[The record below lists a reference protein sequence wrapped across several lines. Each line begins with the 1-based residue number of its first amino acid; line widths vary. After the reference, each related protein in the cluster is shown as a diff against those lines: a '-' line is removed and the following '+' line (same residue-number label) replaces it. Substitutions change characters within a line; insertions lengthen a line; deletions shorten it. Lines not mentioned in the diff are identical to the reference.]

1 MSGGSAQ
8 ALAREREEGRRQT
21 ALESR
26 RVEESREASAFKRRR
41 AEEVAANEHAASA
54 GATLPPPA
62 AGTTHISPGGTGGG
76 SGHSKP
82 TGPGARELEEEARQR
97 KRALKRT
104 EREARHHHRKHSPM
118 AREAANV
125 AATSC
130 SGVYGGGGPEVIVP
144 GGASCTLAP
153 GTSIPGNVR
162 VEPGGTLLD
171 EGAAIGGNLV
181 ANSPAG
187 IQIKG
192 TTPGTITANVRIV
205 GLTGAVEGEPNM
217 ICNVTIGEN
226 LLVSSSEAS
235 AAPVLIGGGPECR
248 PVTVKL
254 DVNVYGNS
262 NRVGL
267 LGDLFD
273 KELLMEANTGPVE
286 AAEDHILGSAGA
298 GGNKGGVTMRNLRV
312 RGFLSAQRNPGQ
324 VLLEGNTAGGRLF
337 VRDDTG
343 GVTVSRNRV
352 GASAE
357 CVDDRPRA
365 RGAPNQI
372 KGRDTGCPKA
382 SPARRPR
389 GGR

>member
-1 MSGGSAQ
+1 
-8 ALAREREEGRRQT
+8 
-21 ALESR
+21 
-26 RVEESREASAFKRRR
+26 
-41 AEEVAANEHAASA
+41 
-54 GATLPPPA
+54 
-62 AGTTHISPGGTGGG
+62 
-76 SGHSKP
+76 
-82 TGPGARELEEEARQR
+82 
-97 KRALKRT
+97 
-104 EREARHHHRKHSPM
+104 
-118 AREAANV
+118 
-125 AATSC
+125 
-130 SGVYGGGGPEVIVP
+130 VIVP

-153 GTSIPGNVR
+153 GTTIPGNLR

-192 TTPGTITANVRIV
+192 TTPSTIAANVRIV
-205 GLTGAVEGEPNM
+205 GLTGAVEGGPNL

-235 AAPVLIGGGPECR
+235 AAPVLIGGAPECR

-254 DVNVYGNS
+254 DVNVYANA
-262 NRVGL
+262 NRVAL
-267 LGDLFD
+267 IGDLLD

-286 AAEDHILGSAGA
+286 ADEDHILGNAGA
-298 GGNKGGVTMRNLRV
+298 GGDKGGVTMRALHV

-324 VLLEGNTAGGRLF
+324 VLLEGNSAGGRLF
-337 VRDDTG
+337 VREDTG

-365 RGAPNQI
+365 HGAPNLI
-372 KGRDTGCPKA
+372 KGRDTGCPTA
-382 SPARRPR
+382 ARARAHR
-389 GGR
+389 